1 MSFET
6 PLLLLLLPAAVVA
19 AALLALMRRG
29 PALLFAEPTPLRIAA
44 QPTWRLRL
52 RALPTLLRWLAVAL
66 LIVAVARPRE
76 GLAVTT
82 LPEEGIDV
90 VVTVDVS
97 SSMTTVIG
105 PNATRISAARSV
117 VGEFVTTLRGD
128 RVALVVFQA
137 RALTLSPLTLDRVA
151 ILRRVSALQP
161 GLLEDGTAIGL
172 GVAEALSLLRDSPAP
187 SRVVVLL
194 TDGDNNA
201 GDIDPLTASRLAQA
215 LGIRL
220 YTIGFVGGRG
230 SSPLDELTLSQMASS
245 TGGRYFDASTQE
257 ELAAAY
263 AEIGDL
269 ERSRVGERRFTSFRE
284 LAPPLIA
291 AALALLALELG
302 LRSTWLR
309 RYP

>member
-1 MSFET
+1 
-6 PLLLLLLPAAVVA
+6 
-19 AALLALMRRG
+19 
-29 PALLFAEPTPLRIAA
+29 
-44 QPTWRLRL
+44 
-52 RALPTLLRWLAVAL
+52 
-66 LIVAVARPRE
+66 
-76 GLAVTT
+76 
-82 LPEEGIDV
+82 
-90 VVTVDVS
+90 
-97 SSMTTVIG
+97 
-105 PNATRISAARSV
+105 
-117 VGEFVTTLRGD
+117 
-128 RVALVVFQA
+128 
-137 RALTLSPLTLDRVA
+137 VA

-194 TDGDNNA
+194 TDGDNNS

-263 AEIGDL
+263 AEIGEL
-269 ERSRVGERRFTSFRE
+269 ERSRVGERSFTSFRE